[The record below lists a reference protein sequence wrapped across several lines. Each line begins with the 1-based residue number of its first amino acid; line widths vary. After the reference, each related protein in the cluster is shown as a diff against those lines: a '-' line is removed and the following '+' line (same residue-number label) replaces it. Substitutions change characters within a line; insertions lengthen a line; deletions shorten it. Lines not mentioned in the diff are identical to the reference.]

1 MFNFCIIK
9 GRPLYALNFE
19 SNYDDAHTSIF
30 MLLQIAKCPRNFRL
44 DEAGIPR
51 WYLEIMVM
59 FAAQAMMA
67 LPYIMETL
75 NFHDQPL

>member
-1 MFNFCIIK
+1 
-9 GRPLYALNFE
+9 
-19 SNYDDAHTSIF
+19 